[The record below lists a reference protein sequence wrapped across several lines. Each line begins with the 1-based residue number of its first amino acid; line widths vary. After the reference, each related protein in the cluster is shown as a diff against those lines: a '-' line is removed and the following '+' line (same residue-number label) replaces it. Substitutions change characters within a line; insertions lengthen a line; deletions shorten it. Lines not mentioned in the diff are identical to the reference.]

1 MYYFASDV
9 HLGADGSDETRRR
22 ERRFVAWLDMAAR
35 DAEAIFLVGDIF
47 DFWFEY
53 VRVIPKG
60 FVRTL
65 GKLAEIADSGVRIY
79 FFTGNHDMWCYD
91 YFERECGI
99 KVFFS
104 PQRMRLAG
112 RNVLIAHGDNMNID
126 DKPLL
131 RLMNTIFRS
140 KTARRIFSWA
150 VHPDLA
156 LRFGHW
162 WSGKSRKTHAAE
174 TLTRDSLGFLIDY
187 ARRYEAQHPD
197 TDYIIFG
204 HMHYACDYRED
215 GLRVL
220 FLGSW
225 DDANPVYGVID
236 GEGEAELKT
245 FES

>member
-9 HLGADGSDETRRR
+9 HLGADGSDATRRR
-22 ERRFVAWLDMAAR
+22 ERHFVAWLDMAAR

-65 GKLAEIADSGVRIY
+65 GKLAELADRGIKIY

-91 YFERECGI
+91 YFGRECGI
-99 KVFFS
+99 EVFFS
-104 PQRMRLAG
+104 PRRMRLSG
-112 RNVLIAHGDNMNID
+112 REVFIAHGDNMNMG
-126 DKPLL
+126 DKPML
-131 RLMNTIFRS
+131 RFMNAIFRS
-140 KTARRIFSWA
+140 KAARKIFSWA

-174 TLTRDSLGFLIDY
+174 TLTRESLRFLVDY
-187 ARRYEAQHPD
+187 AREYKAGHPD
-197 TDYIIFG
+197 VDYIIFG
-204 HMHYACDYRED
+204 HMHYPCDYRET

-225 DDANPVYGVID
+225 EAGNPAYAVID
-236 GEGEAELKT
+236 KRGNAELKT
-245 FES
+245 FEP

>member
-9 HLGADGSDETRRR
+9 HLGADGPDAGRR
-22 ERRFVAWLDMAAR
+22 ERLFVAWLDMAAR

-65 GKLAEIADSGVRIY
+65 GKLAELSDRGIKIY

-99 KVFFS
+99 RIFFS

-112 RNVLIAHGDNMNID
+112 REVMVAHGDNMNIA

-131 RLMNTIFRS
+131 RFMNTVFRS
-140 KTARRIFSWA
+140 RTIRKIFSWV

-156 LRFGHW
+156 MRFGRW

-174 TLTRDSLGFLIDY
+174 TLTRGSLGFLIDY
-187 ARRYEAQHPD
+187 AREYEARHPD
-197 TDYIIFG
+197 VDYIVFG
-204 HMHYACDYRED
+204 HMHYPFDYSED
-215 GLRVL
+215 GLRVV

-225 DDANPVYGVID
+225 DDDEPAYAVLD
-236 GEGEAELKT
+236 GDGNMELKR
-245 FES
+245 FEA

>member
-22 ERRFVAWLDMAAR
+22 ERRFVTWLDMAAR

-65 GKLAEIADSGVRIY
+65 GKLAEIADRGVRIY

-91 YFERECGI
+91 YFERGI

-140 KTARRIFSWA
+140 KTARRIFSWT

-204 HMHYACDYRED
+204 HMHYACDYCEE

-225 DDANPVYGVID
+225 DEANPVYGVID

>member
-65 GKLAEIADSGVRIY
+65 GKLAEIADRGVRIY

-91 YFERECGI
+91 YFERECGV

-131 RLMNTIFRS
+131 RFMNTIFRS
-140 KTARRIFSWA
+140 KTARRIFSWT

-187 ARRYEAQHPD
+187 ARRYEAQYPD

-225 DDANPVYGVID
+225 DEANPVYGVID

>member
-9 HLGADGSDETRRR
+9 HLGADSSAETRRR

-65 GKLAEIADSGVRIY
+65 GKLAEIADRGVDIY

-99 KVFFS
+99 KVFRGQ
-104 PQRMRLAG
+104 QRMRLAG
-112 RNVLIAHGDNMNID
+112 RNVFIAHGDNMNID

-140 KTARRIFSWA
+140 SAARKVFSWV

-162 WSGKSRKTHAAE
+162 WSGKSRKSHATD
-174 TLTRDSLGFLIDY
+174 TLTRDSLGFLVEY
-187 ARRYEAQHPD
+187 ARGYVSQHPD

-204 HMHYACDYRED
+204 HMHYACDYREEA
-215 GLRVL
+215 LRVL
-220 FLGSW
+220 FLGAW
-225 DDANPVYGVID
+225 DVDNPTYCVID
-236 GEGEAELKT
+236 GGGDARLKT
-245 FES
+245 FEP

>member
-65 GKLAEIADSGVRIY
+65 GKLAEIADRGVRIY

-140 KTARRIFSWA
+140 KTARRIF
-150 VHPDLA
+150 
-156 LRFGHW
+156 
-162 WSGKSRKTHAAE
+162 
-174 TLTRDSLGFLIDY
+174 
-187 ARRYEAQHPD
+187 
-197 TDYIIFG
+197 
-204 HMHYACDYRED
+204 
-215 GLRVL
+215 
-220 FLGSW
+220 
-225 DDANPVYGVID
+225 
-236 GEGEAELKT
+236 
-245 FES
+245 

>member
-65 GKLAEIADSGVRIY
+65 GKLAEIADRGVRIY

-187 ARRYEAQHPD
+187 ARRYEAQLPD

-225 DDANPVYGVID
+225 DEANPVYGVID
-236 GEGEAELKT
+236 GGGEAELKT

>member
-1 MYYFASDV
+1 
-9 HLGADGSDETRRR
+9 
-22 ERRFVAWLDMAAR
+22 
-35 DAEAIFLVGDIF
+35 
-47 DFWFEY
+47 
-53 VRVIPKG
+53 
-60 FVRTL
+60 
-65 GKLAEIADSGVRIY
+65 
-79 FFTGNHDMWCYD
+79 
-91 YFERECGI
+91 
-99 KVFFS
+99 
-104 PQRMRLAG
+104 MRLAG

-204 HMHYACDYRED
+204 HMHYACDYCEE

-225 DDANPVYGVID
+225 DEANPVYGVID

>member
-1 MYYFASDV
+1 MYYFASDI
-9 HLGADGSDETRRR
+9 HLGAGDEHSARAV
-22 ERRFVAWLDMAAR
+22 ERRFVAWLDKVSG

-53 VRVIPKG
+53 RRVVPKG

-65 GKLAEIADSGVRIY
+65 GKLAELTDRGVRVV
-79 FFTGNHDMWCYD
+79 FFTGNHDMWVGD
-91 YFERECGI
+91 YLTRECGMEVCTSPQVMTLAGK
-99 KVFFS
+99 KVF
-104 PQRMRLAG
+104 
-112 RNVLIAHGDNMNID
+112 IAHGDNMNID

-204 HMHYACDYRED
+204 HMHYACDYCEE

-225 DDANPVYGVID
+225 DEANPVYGVID

>member
-65 GKLAEIADSGVRIY
+65 GKLAEIADRGVRIY

-140 KTARRIFSWA
+140 KTARGIFSWA
-150 VHPDLA
+150 A

-225 DDANPVYGVID
+225 DEANPVYGVID